1 MSNFSAVGLRWQAVL
16 AKSRSPGVV
25 GKERVIVLGPGVR
38 SCSTVISPPA
48 FNFSFYLA
56 NVFTRA

>member
-1 MSNFSAVGLRWQAVL
+1 
-16 AKSRSPGVV
+16 VV